1 MASQFVHLHVHTQF
15 SLLDGANQIDPLIQQ
30 IKSFGQ
36 PAVAITD
43 HGNMFGAI
51 EFYRKAKELGV
62 KPIIGCEAYMAPGS
76 RLNKDSSQLAHN
88 DYYHLILLAQN
99 LTGYQNL
106 IKLVSKAYLE
116 GFYYKPRMDKE
127 IIKEYHEGLI
137 ALSGCLS
144 GEIPYL
150 IGQKEMDRAVA
161 VAGEFREIFGKDHFY
176 LEVQANGLDHQRTA
190 NAGLIEIHKKLGIPL
205 AGTNDCHY
213 LKKEDSRSHD
223 LMLCLQTGKTISDP
237 NRLKFDTDQLYV
249 KSTEEIDS
257 AFVEFPGAVSNTC
270 KIADHCDLEL
280 ALNKTYLPQY
290 RLPEGFK
297 DRETYLEHLTLDGL
311 NARLKE
317 RPSTIPAATYELR
330 LREELM
336 VICSMGF
343 AGYFLIVWD
352 IIRFARSRGIPV
364 GPGRGSAAGSLV
376 AYALRITDLDPLVYT
391 LLFERFLNPERVSLP
406 DIDMDF
412 CMDRR
417 AEVINYVVEK
427 YGSDH
432 VAQIITFGTLGAK
445 AAIRDVGRVLEMPYA
460 EADKVA
466 KLVPNQ
472 LNITLQHAL
481 ETEPRLRDLV
491 DTDAKVKEL
500 MSIAQSLEGLA
511 RHASTHAAGIVISD
525 EPLTNHVPLYRG
537 ANDEIVTQYSM
548 GDVEK
553 IGLVKFDFLGLKTL
567 TMIRRAE
574 MLINDSRP
582 NEPPMAVDRLPFDDQ
597 KTFALLASGKTTGLF
612 QLESSGMRDLLTGL
626 KPDRFEDIIAIIALY
641 RPGPMDLIPDFI
653 KRKQGKIPIV
663 YETPELEPILKDTY
677 GVIVYQ
683 EQVMAIA
690 NKIAGFSLGQA
701 DILRRAM
708 GKKKP
713 EEMEK
718 LRVKFLE
725 GAKKNKI
732 TERKAEKLY
741 ELIQKFAGYGFN
753 KSHAAAYAVVCY
765 QTAYLKAHYP
775 TEFMASLMTTD
786 MGNTDKIMGYFT
798 ECRDLGIN
806 VLGPDVNE
814 SQKNFAV
821 VDEAIRFGLAA
832 IKNVGE
838 GAVESVIDI
847 RSEGGPFT
855 SFFDFCRRVD
865 LRKVNKRMLEGLIKA
880 GAFDSTGA
888 KRSQLMTVL
897 DQAVEDGATAQRER
911 DLGQTTIFAA
921 SPTGEGTIGH
931 AGLPP
936 LPDMPEWDQ
945 AQRLKYE
952 RQLTGFYITAH
963 PLTRYETTI
972 KALST
977 TTTSGLPEMS
987 DGKEVKLCGIVT
999 TVKTMLTKKGDRMA
1013 YLTLE
1018 DLQGTVEVIAFPDLY
1033 KAAGPLI
1040 APERVVRLTGTI
1052 DRGDK
1057 GTKLRG
1063 SKIEPLADI
1072 QAQTVK
1078 RVLIRLSDRPE
1089 TKDQLPR
1096 LRDVLLRHPGATSVA
1111 LTVLVNSSIE
1121 ADTAPLPNVTVTANE
1136 HFVADVEEV
1145 LGKGA
1150 LSLLS

>member
-1 MASQFVHLHVHTQF
+1 MASSFVHLHLHTQF
-15 SLLDGANQIDPLIQQ
+15 SLLDGANQIEPLVQQ

-36 PAVAITD
+36 PAVAMTD

-51 EFYRKAKELGV
+51 EFYRKAKDAGV
-62 KPIIGCEAYMAPGS
+62 KPIIGCEAYMALGS
-76 RLNKDSSQLAHN
+76 RHAKKDSGLAHN
-88 DYYHLILLAQN
+88 DYYHLILLARN

-106 IKLVSKAYLE
+106 IKLSSKAYLE

-127 IIKEYHEGLI
+127 LLKEHHEGLI

-150 IGQKEMDRAVA
+150 IGQKDMDGAMA
-161 VAGEFREIFGKDHFY
+161 VAGEFQEIFGKEHFY
-176 LEVQANGLDHQRTA
+176 LEVQANGLDHQRIA
-190 NAGLIEIHKKLGIPL
+190 NAGLIEIHKKMNIPM

-213 LKKEDSRSHD
+213 LKKEDSHPHE
-223 LMLCLQTGKTISDP
+223 LMLCLQTGKTLSDP
-237 NRLKFDTDQLYV
+237 NRMKFDTDQLYV
-249 KSTEEIDS
+249 KSTEEITP
-257 AFVEFPGAVSNTC
+257 AFAEFPSAVTNTC
-270 KIADHCDLEL
+270 RIADNCDLEL
-280 ALNKTYLPQY
+280 VLNKTHLPQY
-290 RLPEGFK
+290 KVPEGYT
-297 DRETYLEHLTLDGL
+297 RESYVEHLAIEGL
-311 NARLKE
+311 KARLKE
-317 RPSTIPAATYELR
+317 RPSTILPAAYELR

-417 AEVINYVVEK
+417 GEVINYVVDK
-427 YGSDH
+427 YGKDH

-445 AAIRDVGRVLEMPYA
+445 AAIRDVGRVLEIPYA

-466 KLVPNQ
+466 KLIPNQ
-472 LNITLQHAL
+472 LNMTLQQAL
-481 ETEPRLRDLV
+481 ELEPKLMELV
-491 DTDAKVKEL
+491 NTDARIAEL
-500 MSIAQSLEGLA
+500 MKVAQSLEGLA
-511 RHASTHAAGIVISD
+511 RHASTHAAGVVIS
-525 EPLTNHVPLYRG
+525 EGPLTDHVPLYKG
-537 ANDEIVTQYSM
+537 ANDEIVTQYTM

-567 TMIRRAE
+567 TMIHRAE
-574 MLINDSRP
+574 ILINETHPDQ
-582 NEPPMAVDRLPFDDQ
+582 PPLAVEQLPFDDV
-597 KTFALLASGKTTGLF
+597 KTFELLSSGKTTGIF
-612 QLESSGMRDLLTGL
+612 QLESSGMRDLLTGFR
-626 KPDRFEDIIAIIALY
+626 PDRFEDIIAIIALY

-653 KRKQGKIPIV
+653 KRKQGKVPIT

-690 NKIAGFSLGQA
+690 NKVAGFSLGQA

-725 GAKKNKI
+725 GAKNNKI
-732 TERKAEKLY
+732 AEKKAEKLY

-765 QTAYLKAHYP
+765 HTGYLKAHYP
-775 TEFMASLMTTD
+775 TEFMAALMTTD
-786 MGNTDKIMGYFT
+786 MGNQDKIVGYFT
-798 ECRDLGIN
+798 ECRDLGIK
-806 VLGPDVNE
+806 VLGPDINE
-814 SQKNFAV
+814 SGKNFTV
-821 VDEAIRFGLAA
+821 VDRAIRFGMAA

-838 GAVESVIDI
+838 GAVESVLAI
-847 RSEGGPFT
+847 RAETGPFK

-865 LRKVNKRMLEGLIKA
+865 LHKVNKRMLEGLIKT

-888 KRSQLMTVL
+888 KRAQLMAVM
-897 DQAVEDGATAQRER
+897 DQAVDDGAAAQRER
-911 DLGQTTIFAA
+911 DLGQTSIFGDEHSGPDTSATLA
-921 SPTGEGTIGH
+921 T
-931 AGLPP
+931 PP
-936 LPDMPEWDQ
+936 LPAIAEWDQ

-952 RQLTGFYITAH
+952 RELTGFYITAH
-963 PLTRYETTI
+963 PLTRYEATL

-977 TTTSGLPEMS
+977 ATTVGLSDVS
-987 DGKEVKLCGIVT
+987 DGKEVKICGIIAS
-999 TVKTMLTKKGDRMA
+999 VKSMITKKGDRMA
-1013 YLTLE
+1013 YLNVE
-1018 DLQGTVEVIAFPDLY
+1018 DLHGTVEVIAFPDLF
-1033 KAAGPLI
+1033 KTAGELI
-1040 APERVVRLTGTI
+1040 APERLVRITGTI

-1063 SKIEPLADI
+1063 VKIEPLADV
-1072 QAQTVK
+1072 QTQSIK
-1078 RVLIRLSDRPE
+1078 RVQIRLTDRSDVS
-1089 TKDQLPR
+1089 DQLPK
-1096 LRDVLLRHPGATSVA
+1096 LRDIFTRYPGNTTVSLTFSMENA
-1111 LTVLVNSSIE
+1111 LE
-1121 ADTAPLPNVTVTANE
+1121 ADTVPLPNHTISPSE
-1136 HFVADVEEV
+1136 YFVADVEEV